1 MVDLLKDCLVDPYFE
16 KRITSPEIFKRDVCS
31 GCKNYKCVNAK
42 GKFTL
47 FEKRMSTQEDRLLT
61 NPKFAD
67 PRDPRFRDIAMVD
80 FPDMAR
86 QVVALEVT
94 SRKKDWSV
102 PTETEVEQ
110 LVAELAK
117 ATASTPLHFQ
127 GGTNPKGEWEVRG
140 DSGKSYRVTLAE
152 DGTWGCTCPSRVQ
165 PCKHV
170 RDTALKLSRA
180 PEEPTRAT
188 AQAPV
193 LPPAMP
199 PPGPVFAPH
208 SMNTTLPPEGIM
220 VGGARPTPKVD
231 PWAPPAEKPRVVPV
245 GGKVVFGP
253 KK

>member
-1 MVDLLKDCLVDPYFE
+1 MADLLNDCLADPFFE
-16 KRITSPEIFKRDVCS
+16 KFASNPVTFKRDVCS
-31 GCKNYKCVNAK
+31 GCKNIQCVNAK

-61 NPKFAD
+61 NPQFAD
-67 PRDPRFRDIAMVD
+67 PRDPRFRDIAKVD

-102 PTETEVEQ
+102 PTEAEVER
-110 LVAELAK
+110 LASELTNATEAK
-117 ATASTPLHFQ
+117 PLHFQ
-127 GGTNPKGEWEVRG
+127 DGSGPKGTWEVRG
-140 DSGKSYRVTLAE
+140 DSGKNYTVTLAE
-152 DGTWGCTCPSRVQ
+152 DGIWSCTCPSRVQ

-180 PEEPTRAT
+180 PEEPSRAT
-188 AQAPV
+188 APAPA
-193 LPPAMP
+193 LPPSLP
-199 PPGPVFAPH
+199 PPGPVFAPR
-208 SMNTTLPPEGIM
+208 SMNTALPSEGIM